1 MSAALRHP
9 GGVRLLPGLTRSM
22 ARSGRSE
29 RPEAERG
36 VLARGSVFFAFAP
49 WIVFDVVAG
58 PSTWKLAAVAALI
71 CAVVLNVPDLMR
83 GAPKILD
90 VVGIVFFLVISVLGL
105 TLQRHDLI
113 WLETYAQ
120 TLASGAIAVVA
131 LGSLA
136 FVPFTEQ
143 YARVSAPPEVW
154 ESPAFRRTNRL
165 LTAMWGLVFAVIAIL
180 GLVALHVRT
189 GTDWLNWIVPVALL
203 AVAVRITRW
212 YPQYVRR
219 KTRPPGD

>member
-9 GGVRLLPGLTRSM
+9 GGVRLLPGL
-22 ARSGRSE
+22 ARSIARSERSE
-29 RPEAERG
+29 RPEAERR
-36 VLARGSVFFAFAP
+36 VLGRGSVFFAFAP

-83 GAPKILD
+83 GAPKLLD
-90 VVGIVFFLVISVLGL
+90 VVGIVFFLVVSALGL
-105 TLQRHDLI
+105 ALRRHDLI

-120 TLASGAIAVVA
+120 TLASGVIAVVA

-143 YARVSAPPEVW
+143 YAKESAPPEIW
-154 ESPAFRRTNRL
+154 ETPTFKRTNRL
-165 LTAMWGLVFAVIAIL
+165 LTAMWGLVFAVTAIL
-180 GLVALHVRT
+180 GLVALHVRA
-189 GTDWLNWIVPVALL
+189 GTDWLNWIIPVALL
-203 AVAVRITRW
+203 VGAVRITRW
-212 YPQYVRR
+212 YPEYVRR
-219 KTRPPGD
+219 KTRSPGG